1 MFRFQARGRRPELR
15 RQMLFLQFGCVV
27 TRKSRRSPFL
37 LPRFLDFCIS
47 FIKSVYCLFC
57 WYVCTH
63 IHTSS
68 IIRLPTFP
76 LIFSIF
82 QLSFPFSS
90 ICFSAYIQHQ
100 PSPCFCVY
108 VLFVGLI
115 CKSRILIYC
124 WYSFA

>member
-1 MFRFQARGRRPELR
+1 MTRYDDPRG
-15 RQMLFLQFGCVV
+15 
-27 TRKSRRSPFL
+27 RSPFL

-82 QLSFPFSS
+82 HLSFPFSS
-90 ICFSAYIQHQ
+90 ISFSAYIQHQ

-124 WYSFA
+124 WYSFAVEAFSLYSSVSLYIYWPLIYGQ